1 MTDLTNAPLAAFL
14 AQAHNS
20 AMALADLLRT
30 QGWKMCTAESCT
42 GGMIGAACI
51 DLAGSSDWFDRG
63 WITYSN
69 TAKVEELNVPL
80 RDIRTHGAV
89 SEVVARAM
97 VSGAVTRA
105 SLPVG
110 VAVTGVAGPGGGS
123 ADKPVGTVWFAW
135 SVNGQVHAECQRFEG
150 DRSAVRHA
158 TLAHALHVLCERV
171 AAA

>member
-1 MTDLTNAPLAAFL
+1 MTASTPLAR
-14 AQAHNS
+14 S
-20 AMALADLLRT
+20 PSDVVALADLLRAK
-30 QGWKMCTAESCT
+30 GWKMCTAESCT

-69 TAKVEELNVPL
+69 TAKVEELGVPL
-80 RDIRTHGAV
+80 RDIRSEGAV

-97 VSGAVTRA
+97 VAGAVTRA
-105 SLPVG
+105 KQAVG

-135 SVNGQVHAECQRFEG
+135 SVQGQVHAECQRFDG
-150 DRSAVRHA
+150 DRSAVRQA
-158 TLAHALHVLCERV
+158 TLAHALRVLRERV